1 MGSDAMDW
9 WQAILLGL
17 VEGVTEYLPVSSTG
31 HLLITQRLLG
41 LEGRAAN
48 TYAICIQA
56 GAILAVLGLYRERE
70 RAMLAGLVGRDAA
83 GRRLAEA
90 IAIAFV
96 PAAVLG
102 LAFDEAI
109 EERLFGPWPIVAAWL
124 AGGVAIL
131 VVERVRR
138 QRARRLAPEAPSPRS
153 VAGLALAD
161 LDARRALMIGLAQCL
176 ALWPGTSRSLATIA
190 GGVLVGLGLKAAVE
204 FSFLLGV
211 VTLLAATLYKG
222 LSHGDEM
229 LASYSVSSML
239 LGFATAWVAAVV
251 SVRWM
256 VSYLER
262 HGLSLFGWYRVGLA
276 LVVAAWLWRAGTA
289 A

>member
-1 MGSDAMDW
+1 MEW

-31 HLLITQRLLG
+31 HLLVTQRLIG

-56 GAILAVLGLYRERE
+56 GAILAVLGLYRERV
-70 RAMLAGLVGRDAA
+70 RAMLAGLVGRDAE

-90 IAIAFV
+90 IAVAFV

-109 EERLFGPWPIVAAWL
+109 ERRLFGPWPIVAAWL

-138 QRARRLAPEAPSPRS
+138 NRARKLAPEAESPRPG
-153 VAGLALAD
+153 AGLALAD
-161 LDARRALMIGLAQCL
+161 LDARRALLIGLAQCL

-211 VTLLAATLYKG
+211 VTLCAATVYKG

-229 LASYSVSSML
+229 LASYSASSML
-239 LGFATAWVAAVV
+239 LGFATAWIAAVL

-256 VSYLER
+256 VSYLGR
-262 HGLSLFGWYRVGLA
+262 HGLSLFGWYRVALA
-276 LVVAAWLWRAGTA
+276 LVVATWLWSAGTA